1 MPLQPGERLGPYEIL
16 APIGAGGMGEV
27 YRAKDTKLDREVA
40 IKVLP
45 DSVAKDA
52 DRLARFERE
61 AKVLA
66 SLNHPNIAAVYGVE
80 DRAIVMELVEGN
92 NLLISK
98 AARIPED
105 IVLNYAVQ
113 IADAL
118 EAAHDKGI
126 VHRDLKPANIK
137 VTPQGTVKVLDF
149 GLAKIADPVNPA
161 SNSANSPTLSMRSTE
176 AGVIMGTAAYMAP
189 EQARGQAVDKR
200 ADIWAFG
207 VVVWE
212 MLAGRR
218 MFDGE
223 TVSDVLAGV
232 LKSEP
237 DLSGVPPRFRRLL
250 SRCLEK
256 DPRKRLRDISVWR
269 DLLDAP
275 VAGAPVPASPVIAWS
290 AAALLFAAAASL
302 AFLHF
307 REAPA
312 PPAPQVRTS
321 IEPPDNTT
329 FNFTGALNSVA
340 LPELSPDGR
349 RITYGV
355 RTADGKTQLWI
366 RSLDS
371 VTAHPLPGTANG
383 IHPFWSP
390 DSKFIGFFAE
400 GKLKKIDASGGPP
413 LTLCDAPLGRG
424 GAWNEEG
431 VIVFSP
437 SAESIHQ
444 VPTAGGVSTLVVEG
458 EQARW
463 PSFLPD
469 GRHFLFST
477 NKGIRLGSMGSKES
491 KLLVETVSQ
500 AVYVQGQLLYLRDDT
515 LMAQSFDLKKLAVSG
530 EAVPIVENVASVG
543 AVRRGTFSVSREGLL
558 AYRSGRSNRIL
569 TWFDRN
575 GKRAG
580 TLGEATD
587 AIASPRFSPD
597 GKRVAVELLDP
608 ASHKFDTWIYD
619 VARGSRT
626 RFTFDSSTVVA
637 STIWSPDGASLAFPA
652 QRDGKTKLYRKAAN
666 MAGAEELLLD
676 DARIVFAYSWSPD
689 GKFFAYGLAGRG
701 LWILPVTGERK
712 QFRFGES
719 VGISGGAQFSPDG
732 HWIAYSGTDS
742 QQRSEVFIAPF
753 PGPGGRVQV
762 STAGGDQPRW
772 RRNGKELLYISAEG
786 QMMAADIATKGGTL
800 EVGRVRALFGGLP
813 AASTD
818 YDVTPD
824 AQRFLVAMSPE
835 EAGPERLMLVQNWA
849 AGLKK

>member
-1 MPLQPGERLGPYEIL
+1 MPLQPGDRLGPYEVL

-27 YRAKDTKLDREVA
+27 YRARDTKLDREVA

-45 DSVAKDA
+45 ESVARDA
-52 DRLARFERE
+52 DRLVRFERE
-61 AKVLA
+61 AKILA

-80 DRAIVMELVEGN
+80 GHAIVMELVEGN

-98 AARIPED
+98 GARTPED
-105 IVLNYAVQ
+105 TVLNYAAQ

-212 MLAGRR
+212 LLTGRR
-218 MFDGE
+218 MYEGE

-232 LKSEP
+232 LKNEP
-237 DLSGVPPRFRRLL
+237 DLSGVPPKFRRLL

-275 VAGAPVPASPVIAWS
+275 AGTVPAAASPLVAWS
-290 AAALLFAAAASL
+290 AAALLFVASATL
-302 AFLHF
+302 AFLYF
-307 REAPA
+307 REAPP
-312 PPAPQVRTS
+312 PPARQVRTS
-321 IEPPDNTT
+321 IEPPDKTT
-329 FNFTGALNSVA
+329 FNFTGALSSVA

-355 RTADGKTQLWI
+355 RTLDGKTQLWI

-371 VTAHPLPGTANG
+371 LTAHPLPGTANA

-400 GKLKKIDASGGPP
+400 GSLKKIDASGGPP

-431 VIVFSP
+431 IILFSP
-437 SAESIHQ
+437 SAGAIHR
-444 VPTAGGVSTLVVEG
+444 VPAAGGVSTLVING

-477 NKGIRLGSMGSKES
+477 NKGIRLGSMDSKES
-491 KLLVETVSQ
+491 KLLVETISQ
-500 AVYVQGQLLYLRDDT
+500 AVYAQGQLLYLRDDT
-515 LMAQSFDLKKLAVSG
+515 LMAQPFDLKKLATSG
-530 EAVPIVENVASVG
+530 EAVPIIENVAGVG
-543 AVRRGTFSVSREGLL
+543 AVRRGTFSASREGLL
-558 AYRSGRSNRIL
+558 AYRSGRSNGLL

-580 TLGEATD
+580 ALGEATGV
-587 AIASPRFSPD
+587 IASPRFSPD
-597 GKRVAVELLDP
+597 GKRVSVELLDP

-619 VARGSRT
+619 VVRGSRT
-626 RFTFDSSTVVA
+626 RFTFDSSTAVA
-637 STIWSPDGASLAFPA
+637 SVIWSPDGASLAFPV
-652 QRDGKTKLYRKAAN
+652 QRNGRLRLYRKAAN
-666 MAGAEELLLD
+666 MAGTEELLLD
-676 DARIVFAYSWSPD
+676 DASLVSAYSWSPD
-689 GKFFAYGLAGRG
+689 GKFLAYGLAGQG
-701 LWILPVTGERK
+701 LWILPLTGERK
-712 QFRFGES
+712 PFRFRES
-719 VGISGGAQFSPDG
+719 VGISGGAQFSLDG
-732 HWIAYSGTDS
+732 LWLAYSATDS
-742 QQRSEVFIAPF
+742 QRSEVFIAPF

-762 STAGGDQPRW
+762 SAAGGDQPRW
-772 RRNGKELLYISAEG
+772 GRDGKELFYISTEG
-786 QMMAADIATKGGTL
+786 QMMAAEIAAKGATL
-800 EVGRVRALFGGLP
+800 EVGRVRALFSGLP
-813 AASTD
+813 AASTA

-824 AQRFLVAMSPE
+824 AQRFLVVTSPD
-835 EAGPERLMLVQNWA
+835 EAGPEPLTLVQNWA
-849 AGLKK
+849 AGLKR